1 MEVRSFNGKIIDQF
15 MQELCREIIFD
26 SKFFR
31 ETRFFYWEFGPPAH
45 WPALLFESGTGVTKK
60 CTLPLHTL
68 IFVCSTFRY
77 TFYTLHTFY
86 TFTHFSQIYTR
97 ARSRDH
103 VEAQFTHLH
112 AQFTH
117 IYTFT
122 HFTRPMDQKFFRI
135 WFSDWWKKII
145 KKFFVLICII
155 IKFFNL

>member
-1 MEVRSFNGKIIDQF
+1 MFEDAWMRLKRLHFK
-15 MQELCREIIFD
+15 
-26 SKFFR
+26 
-31 ETRFFYWEFGPPAH
+31 H
-45 WPALLFESGTGVTKK
+45 WLHFKQGFILNISLTCLKWSPGVTKK

-122 HFTRPMDQKFFRI
+122 HFTRPMDQNFFRI
-135 WFSDWWKKII
+135 WFSSSDWGQKII
-145 KKFFVLICII
+145 
-155 IKFFNL
+155 